1 MGGLWVDYDLMTSV
15 PGLYAIG
22 ECNFSDHGANRLGA
36 SALMQG
42 LADGYFILPYT
53 IGKYLSKDIRTKPID
68 TRHEEFRK
76 AESNAKE
83 KNKKLLQNNGTKSVE
98 NFHRELGKI
107 VWDYCGMSRNKSD
120 LKEAIKKIKQLRK
133 DFWAKV
139 KVPGDDSSFNPELAK
154 AGRVADFFE
163 LGELMMIDASERNES
178 CGGHFREEYQT
189 PEGEALRDDENY
201 TFSSAW
207 EYNGDN
213 APVLHKEELIFDN
226 VKPSQRSYK

>member
-1 MGGLWVDYDLMTSV
+1 
-15 PGLYAIG
+15 
-22 ECNFSDHGANRLGA
+22 
-36 SALMQG
+36 MQG

-76 AESNAKE
+76 SESNAKE

-133 DFWAKV
+133 DFWAK
-139 KVPGDDSSFNPELAK
+139 
-154 AGRVADFFE
+154 
-163 LGELMMIDASERNES
+163 
-178 CGGHFREEYQT
+178 
-189 PEGEALRDDENY
+189 
-201 TFSSAW
+201 
-207 EYNGDN
+207 
-213 APVLHKEELIFDN
+213 
-226 VKPSQRSYK
+226 